1 MTQRK
6 VIESYFQDLNNLVDI
21 LTKLVGSYRA
31 LIGGADEISR
41 ITFAD
46 KNNVKDALKRAEELG
61 AIIDEIIKTLDKVC
75 YTYIN
80 YTKIK
85 SEAVKAK
92 IDAQNI
98 MIEINE
104 ELKFRN

>member
-1 MTQRK
+1 M
-6 VIESYFQDLNNLVDI
+6 VDI
-21 LTKLVGSYRA
+21 LTKLVGSYRS

-46 KNNVKDALKRAEELG
+46 KGNVKDALKRAEELG

-85 SEAVKAK
+85 SEAVRAK

>member
-1 MTQRK
+1 LTQRK
-6 VIESYFQDLNNLVDI
+6 VIESYFEDLNNLVDI
-21 LTKLVGSYRA
+21 LQKLVMSYSN
-31 LIGGADEISR
+31 LIRGADEISR

-46 KNNVKDALKRAEELG
+46 KNTAKDAIKRVEDLG
-61 AIIDEIIKTLDKVC
+61 AIIDELIKTLDKVC

-98 MIEINE
+98 MLEINE